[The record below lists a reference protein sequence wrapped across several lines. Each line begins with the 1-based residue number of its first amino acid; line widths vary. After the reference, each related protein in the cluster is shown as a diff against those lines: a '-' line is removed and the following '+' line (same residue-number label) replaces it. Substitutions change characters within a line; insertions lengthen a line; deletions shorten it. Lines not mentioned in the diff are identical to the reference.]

1 MIAVLLTLALSTS
14 ATTDRWVEVGAT
26 VVGGSVYVDK
36 STVVKSEDGT
46 TVWVKFVGGGE
57 RVLGSPLAAEAMA
70 RVSFSCSHMT
80 YSVHDVI
87 RRDGAGRP
95 LPPQATDKVDDRTV
109 VPDTIYEAL
118 WNATCR

>member
-1 MIAVLLTLALSTS
+1 MIAAILALALGTT

-36 STVVKSEDGT
+36 STVLKSEDGT

-70 RVSFSCSHMT
+70 RVSFSCSKMT
-80 YSVHDVI
+80 YSVHEVV
-87 RRDGAGRP
+87 RHDGAGRP
-95 LPPQATDKVDDRTV
+95 LPPQANDKVEGRTV
-109 VPDTIYEAL
+109 VPDTVYEAL